1 MYRIVVAEDEPA
13 ALGHVCMILE
23 KKCPQYQII
32 GTAGNGL
39 EALCLIRR
47 EQPDVLISDVRMPVM
62 DGIRLISKVKEEYPE
77 ILSIIVSGYSEFEY
91 AKGALQSGV
100 CDYILKPLAP
110 SDIKEL
116 MDRLEPRLDALYYE
130 KRNKLLKVLC
140 SGAESDFQDS
150 LYRYFPKGRYY
161 AAIYRKNGLPK
172 RFSQKTG
179 VEIFSME
186 EEKVYIYGRDEME
199 SLYFFPENLLFLGDF
214 REMAECIFEKERNTY
229 TYLTAVMCEEP
240 LTLEEFPR
248 VVKRMY
254 RKLDESIVIG
264 ENQMQKL
271 SCERMEEG
279 GFSAARSECE
289 AEGNIEEKKKLEHIE
304 YLIRY
309 KENGKFTEE
318 IKKLFNI
325 YCKQKYS
332 QICVESAV
340 KYIFQLIYNTYPSVK
355 NVIDLEFMLDDA
367 FYYAANMQEL
377 TESILTIIKQC
388 VPELGK
394 EKIDNKEQFFQS
406 IISYLNGHMEEAI
419 TLGSIC
425 KRFGISQTSLSR
437 MFRTYEGTSFS
448 NYLTRIRIEKAK
460 QMMQQDPEAYIRDI
474 AERVGY
480 SDQFYFSRIF
490 RSVTGICPKEYM
502 EKAMLQI

>member
-1 MYRIVVAEDEPA
+1 MYRIVIAEDEPA

-23 KKCPQYQII
+23 KKCPGYQIV

-39 EALCLIRR
+39 EALSLIRR
-47 EQPDVLISDVRMPVM
+47 EQPDILISDVRMPVM
-62 DGIRLISKVKEEYPE
+62 DGIQLISKVKEEYPE

-100 CDYILKPLAP
+100 CDYLLKPLAP

-130 KRNKLLKVLC
+130 KRNKLLKALC
-140 SGAESDFQDS
+140 SDMEPDS
-150 LYRYFPKGRYY
+150 WDTLYRYFPKVRYY
-161 AAIYRKNGLPK
+161 AAIYRKNGLPQ
-172 RFSQKTG
+172 RFSRKTG

-199 SLYFFPENLLFLGDF
+199 SLYLFPENLLFLRNFG
-214 REMAECIFEKERNTY
+214 EMAECIFEKERNAY
-229 TYLTAVMCEEP
+229 TYLTAVIYEEP
-240 LTLEEFPR
+240 LTLEEFPQI
-248 VVKRMY
+248 VKRMY

-264 ENQMQKL
+264 ENQMQRL
-271 SCERMEEG
+271 SGRRTEEE
-279 GFSAARSECE
+279 SEKS
-289 AEGNIEEKKKLEHIE
+289 EEKEKLEHIE

-309 KENGKFTEE
+309 KENGKFAEE
-318 IKKLFNI
+318 IKKLFDI
-325 YCKQKYS
+325 YYKQKRG
-332 QICVESAV
+332 QIYVESNV

-355 NVIDLEFMLDDA
+355 DIVDLEFMLDDA
-367 FYYAANMQEL
+367 FYYASNMQEL
-377 TESILTIIKQC
+377 MESIFTIVKQC

-406 IISYLNGHMEEAI
+406 IISYLNGHMDEAI

-437 MFRTYEGTSFS
+437 MFRTYEETSFS
-448 NYLTRIRIEKAK
+448 NYLTKIRIEKAK
-460 QMMQQDPEAYIRDI
+460 QVMQQDPEAYIRDI

-502 EKAMLQI
+502 ERAMLQNCCSK